1 MFKKFWIALLVVA
14 CAAVYLPAQTTNGL
28 INGSITDSTGAVVPG
43 AQVTIVNRDTG
54 QARTASSDASGLY
67 VVPQL
72 APGIYTLTAK
82 KEGFASVKHE
92 SIQLLVN
99 QSLTIDFKLSVAS
112 VAQTVEVSEAPPQLN
127 TTSATLSDVIEHEET
142 VDLPLNGREFT
153 QLALLTPG
161 AAPQEDG
168 QQSAFTV
175 ALGGGG
181 ISPSVNGQRGEQN
194 NFTMDGVLNN
204 SIFKNVWQV
213 SPPPDAIEEF
223 NVQSHI
229 TDAQFSISSGANI
242 NLVTRSGTN
251 QYHGDLWEFIRNDDL
266 DAQTYPDTER
276 LSYRQNQYGTYLGGP
291 LTIPH
296 LINGKDKT
304 WFSGYWEG
312 YRYSKASTQ
321 LGNTL
326 TDADR
331 AGDFSGVLGPQAKD
345 SNGNLIFDSLN
356 RPEYVNEIYDPTTSR
371 PDPNNPG
378 AYLRDPFP
386 NNKIPMGDLSAST
399 LAYIKAYYPEP
410 NLTTAEGVFPNFKA
424 TNPATIKSDIFGF
437 RLDHQFGPDDTAF
450 ARFNRSM
457 AHQDNPGTFAAL
469 SGIQNF
475 VVKNYAQVAA
485 VGYTHT
491 FNPKTIL
498 SFHYG
503 FNYENDFG
511 NTGFSDPTTVAA
523 MGLTPQI
530 PLHDG
535 LEFAPS
541 VSMSNSN
548 YTGISP
554 FAIPLGPIQNMDY
567 HLDLSKVIGNHTLG
581 VGGMYY
587 HIRSYD
593 DGWGISTGFSAAG
606 TAQDANTAS
615 NTGFSPASFLLG
627 TLDSYSPWIGDTG
640 TDQTVNWYGW
650 YTQDQWQVNRKLV
663 LTAGIRWDFVSPP
676 NYHKIVSGLDM
687 FTGQA
692 CVTGAVAPQFPTATC
707 PSGYFY
713 SQYNGWEP
721 RFGLTY
727 RALNRTVI
735 HGAAAILDDHNN
747 TLVQENQNIRLSWP
761 SAAEPSLTGLD
772 LGSPSGSQFSGKSD
786 TGSPISAYWLGMPP
800 AASLLGA
807 SNPFAIGYGANPHNK
822 IPYAIEFNLGI
833 EQQLQ
838 QHITLKVDYVGSV
851 GRHQY
856 IDMNA
861 NTAVTPGPGSIEARA
876 KYPQYGSFSDS
887 ENRGS
892 SAYNALQVELNK
904 EMSNG
909 LTFKTSYTWSKSMDY
924 QSDPYGLSPVDFYN
938 LKPDW
943 GPSDFNRPQMLVFSG
958 IYKLPVGKGRQF
970 LNHGNAFT
978 EQALGGWNAG
988 TIITLDSGQPFTVF
1002 ANGDIANTGWG
1013 DQRAER
1019 VPGVNRYLSA
1029 GGGGTA
1035 YKQWVNYAA
1044 YTNPAPY
1051 TVSTTVKKNDMLGP
1065 SYKNV
1070 DFNLTKEFHLFES
1083 ANLIFKSEFFNIF
1096 NHTNYGT
1103 PNNNLGEVTF
1113 DQNNNYTGSFGN
1125 IYGTN
1130 GLGRL
1135 VQFGL
1140 KVQF

>member
-1 MFKKFWIALLVVA
+1 MFKQIWAALLIGFCLVLYA
-14 CAAVYLPAQTTNGL
+14 PAQTTNGL
-28 INGSITDSTGAVVPG
+28 ITGSITDATGAVVPG
-43 AQVTIVNRDTG
+43 AQVKVVNRDTG
-54 QARTASSDASGLY
+54 QERTAVSDTSGLY

-72 APGIYTLTAK
+72 APGVYTLTSA
-82 KEGFASVKHE
+82 KEGFASVKQNN
-92 SIQLLVN
+92 IQLLVN
-99 QSLTIDFKLSVAS
+99 QSLTIDLKVSVAS
-112 VAQTVEVSEAPPQLN
+112 VAQTIEVTTAPPQLN
-127 TTSATLSDVIEHEET
+127 TTSATLSDVIEHQET

-175 ALGGGG
+175 SLGSGG

-204 SIFKNVWQV
+204 SIFKNTWQV

-251 QYHGDLWEFIRNDDL
+251 QYHGDLWEFIRNDVL
-266 DAQTYPDTER
+266 DAQTYPDTSR
-276 LSYRQNQYGTYLGGP
+276 LTYRQNQYGVYFGGP
-291 LTIPH
+291 LIIPH
-296 LINGKDKT
+296 LIQGKENT

-331 AGDFSGVLGPQAKD
+331 SGDFSGVLGPQAKD
-345 SNGNLIFDSLN
+345 ANGNPVFDSLG
-356 RPEYVNEIYDPTTSR
+356 RPEYIDEIYDPTTSR
-371 PDPNNPG
+371 PDPKNPG
-378 AYLRDPFP
+378 AFLRDPFP
-386 NNKIPMGDLSAST
+386 NNTIPTGMLNAAT
-399 LAYIKAYYPEP
+399 LAYIGRYYPKQ
-410 NLTTAEGVFPNFKA
+410 NLTAAEGVFPNFKS
-424 TNPATIKSDIFGF
+424 TNPATIKSDVFGF
-437 RLDHQFGPDDTAF
+437 RLDHQFGPNDTAF
-450 ARFNRSM
+450 LRLNRSN
-457 AHQDNPGTFAAL
+457 AHQITPQTFNVT
-469 SGIQNF
+469 NF
-475 VVKNYAQVAA
+475 IVKNYAQVAA

-498 SFHYG
+498 NFHYG

-511 NTGFSDPTTVAA
+511 NTGTSDPATITA
-523 MGLTPQI
+523 MGLNPQI

-535 LEFAPS
+535 LAFAPQVSLGNSYTS
-541 VSMSNSN
+541 VGN
-548 YTGISP
+548 

-567 HLDLSKVIGNHTLG
+567 HLDLSKVVGNHTLG
-581 VGGMYY
+581 AGGMYY

-593 DGWGISTGFSAAG
+593 DGWGISTGFTSSG
-606 TAQDANTAS
+606 TAQDGNTAS
-615 NTGFSPASFLLG
+615 NTGFSPASFMLG

-650 YTQDQWQVNRKLV
+650 YAQDNWQVNRKLV
-663 LTAGIRWDFVSPP
+663 VTAGIRWDFVSPP
-676 NYHKIVSGLDM
+676 NYHKIVSGLNM
-687 FTGQA
+687 FTGEA
-692 CVTGAVAPQFPTATC
+692 CVTGAVAPQFPKATC

-721 RFGLTY
+721 RLGLTY
-727 RALNRTVI
+727 RALNNTVV

-772 LGSPSGSQFSGKSD
+772 LGSPTGANFSGAVD
-786 TGSPISAYWLGMPP
+786 TGSPGSAYWTGMPA

-807 SNPFAIGYGANPHNK
+807 ANPFAIGYGANPKNK
-822 IPYAIEFNLGI
+822 IPYAIEYNLGI

-838 QHITLKVDYVGSV
+838 EHLTLKVDYVGSM
-851 GRHQY
+851 GKHQY
-856 IDMNA
+856 VDMNA
-861 NTAVTPGPGSIEARA
+861 NTAVTPGAGSIQARA

-887 ENRGS
+887 ENMGS

-904 EMSNG
+904 QMSNG

-943 GPSDFNRPQMLVFSG
+943 GPSDYNRPQMLVFSG
-958 IYKLPVGKGRQF
+958 IYQLPVGRGRKF
-970 LNHGNAFT
+970 INNANVFT
-978 EQALGGWNAG
+978 DDVLGGWNVG

-1013 DQRAER
+1013 SQRAQR
-1019 VPGVNRYLSA
+1019 VTGKDRYLSG

-1044 YTNPAPY
+1044 YTNPDQY
-1051 TVSTTVKKNDMLGP
+1051 TLSTNVRKNDMLGP
-1065 SYKNV
+1065 SFKNV
-1070 DFNLTKEFHLFES
+1070 DFNLTKNFHLFET
-1083 ANLIFKSEFFNIF
+1083 ANLIFKSEFFNIL

-1103 PNNNLGEVTF
+1103 PNNGLGSVSF
-1113 DQNNNYTGSFGN
+1113 DTNNNYTGSFGN
-1125 IYGTN
+1125 IYGAN

-1140 KVQF
+1140 KIQF